1 MRLAGRACLCA
12 SMVIGKREWL
22 TSASCSHNY
31 GVSMLSRFS
40 LVPSW
45 MGRYFFFRGR
55 VFRVSRTVSW
65 RLASD
70 VVCREITRPPDALA
84 SVGFC

>member
-1 MRLAGRACLCA
+1 
-12 SMVIGKREWL
+12 
-22 TSASCSHNY
+22 
-31 GVSMLSRFS
+31 MLSRIS

-84 SVGFC
+84 SVGFLLIVFPVHGYRCFRMANSPIMSTTLLPGFSHR